1 MRLIT
6 IRTPSGKGKSVADL
20 AFQKGVKQVAIHSAN
35 VHRSEGQSTVQDVVE
50 IETATPI
57 AKAVI
62 EALMVSSFYHPGN
75 FAITVR
81 HPESIFAAKEPKE
94 EIHPIIRPSTDVYEE
109 LYQFTKVTISLV
121 GRVFLSAVLLAY
133 GMLENYLPLMIAGLL
148 FLPYHHHML
157 GLGLG
162 TCLKEW
168 RFLKQ
173 AAFALFV
180 STLLIFL
187 AGACVGLFTS
197 PPIGFE
203 ISGSLLS
210 GAILSAIIGLAAAL
224 ASVDDAG
231 RRELIGLAATAHI
244 SVYPAWF
251 GLYLVFNISDQHK
264 AGEHLASFVIN
275 VTVLA
280 LTAGITY
287 GLVKMKGEGIR
298 NFIYEMKAK

>member
-6 IRTPSGKGKSVADL
+6 IRTPPGKGKAVADL
-20 AFQKGVKQVAIHSAN
+20 AFQKGVKEVAIHSAN
-35 VHRSEGQSTVQDVVE
+35 VHRAEGPSAVQDVVE

-62 EALMVSSFYHPGN
+62 EALMISSFYHPGN

-94 EIHPIIRPSTDVYEE
+94 EIHPIIRPSTDVYVE

-197 PPIGFE
+197 PPIRFE

-210 GAILSAIIGLAAAL
+210 GAVLSAIIGLAAAL

-251 GLYLVFNISDQHK
+251 GLYLAFNISDQHK
-264 AGEHLASFVIN
+264 AGEHLISFFVN
-275 VTVLA
+275 VAVLT

-287 GLVKMKGEGIR
+287 AVVKMEGEGIR
-298 NFIYEMKAK
+298 KFIQQMTQK